1 MRSVTR
7 SRGERPGLWPDLAPR
22 FPDMSRRCCDMGFL
36 NPVFITNVPRSNVM
50 KLTFAEIKI
59 PFSLG

>member
-1 MRSVTR
+1 
-7 SRGERPGLWPDLAPR
+7 
-22 FPDMSRRCCDMGFL
+22 MGFL